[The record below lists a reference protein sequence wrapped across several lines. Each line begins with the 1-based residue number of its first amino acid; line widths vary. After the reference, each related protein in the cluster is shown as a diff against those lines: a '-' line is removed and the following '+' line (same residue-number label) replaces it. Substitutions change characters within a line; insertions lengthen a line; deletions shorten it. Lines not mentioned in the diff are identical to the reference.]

1 MHFFCTAAT
10 FYFPTEGLFSRALGC
25 GTRRGQG
32 ACTLHASLT
41 SGRAPWP
48 ALWAFKVAT
57 SWLFSL
63 DRFPSSQS
71 QASPW
76 KTNTVQ
82 LVFLF
87 FTVLSLCCCSLKHH
101 SSPQRLGNHD
111 TAAAALQAFPFVAA
125 TNCASACVCVC
136 VRVRVRVRA
145 CACFCVSSTQ
155 SEPETLSRRE
165 AQFQLFS
172 VIFLYA
178 ALTAVAV
185 YLYQTVR
192 FGRCGSHGTTAAV
205 YPKVFFLWQLR
216 TVIVYAWVRG

>member
-1 MHFFCTAAT
+1 MYNVHFFCTAAT

-57 SWLFSL
+57 SWLFSR

-76 KTNTVQ
+76 KPHTVQ
-82 LVFLF
+82 IVFLF

-145 CACFCVSSTQ
+145 CACACACVCVLLCVIHTIGTRN
-155 SEPETLSRRE
+155 TLKKRGAISALLCYFLICCTDCCCCVPVSNRE
-165 AQFQLFS
+165 
-172 VIFLYA
+172 VW
-178 ALTAVAV
+178 T
-185 YLYQTVR
+185 
-192 FGRCGSHGTTAAV
+192 
-205 YPKVFFLWQLR
+205 LW
-216 TVIVYAWVRG
+216 